1 MATKQYKTNKR
12 YMCPY
17 CDTKF
22 LRTDLIE
29 HVETKHP
36 EMIPE
41 GYTAAR
47 VIYEIVNK
55 KNYGTCMIC
64 KDKVYEWDEKLCKYK
79 NLCNKP
85 SCREAVRKTSVN
97 NMMRVY
103 NKPHLLDDPMQQ
115 EKMLARR
122 KISGTYKFS
131 TDGTVVPYTG
141 QYEKKLLEFF
151 DKALNVDG
159 RDIQSPGPV
168 FEYDYGGKKHF
179 WITDIYYIPAN
190 LVIEVKDGGDN
201 PNNRPMK
208 SYREKQVA
216 KEEMIT
222 DKGTFNYL
230 RLTNNNFLQLFEILA
245 DIKYDIVEP
254 DRGVKI
260 SINENLIIDKDNVE
274 HNLKEFKDSIINIA
288 LVVGFSGSGKTTLSK
303 EIGEKTKSEVYEL
316 DDLLANYNFSD
327 ENLKEYGDLFFSFFN
342 TVGKKY
348 RISENDRYEK
358 YTDDN
363 YEKPLMNDF
372 INYTESYA
380 KSNKNKKFILEGI
393 WPIYLKYSPERF
405 KDWCVII
412 KGTSYI
418 TSDFRAS
425 VRNFKDDKGV
435 LKPAKIAVDFIKS
448 QNPERLKST
457 VSSMNKEIDR
467 WRKYFNNIDTINEN
481 TPVGTGAMGGVPPAR
496 SNSVYIVPT
505 MMNSVFD
512 DENDEN
518 MGIYALFDDM
528 AVLEHCNTLK
538 SANLDDLLLPDQLIY
553 EYSGSLN
560 APEFKNTILQA
571 LKSGEN
577 VKDNFI
583 LSTLLNRK
591 VLDPDEIIFSN
602 QFKRLPPIYTD
613 DYVKNTMKISNE
625 KPVLMDTEDIDDS
638 YSVSHTPD
646 GYFVHEK
653 IADDDGITVCSSY
666 YGVRPSNETING
678 YIIPKIKVVEKQIRF
693 TKKQLGGE
701 DNS

>member
-1 MATKQYKTNKR
+1 MTTKQYKTNKR

-36 EMIPE
+36 DMIPE

-47 VIYEIVNK
+47 VIYEVVNK

-64 KDKVYEWDEKLCKYK
+64 KDKVYDWDEKLSKYK

-85 SCREAVRKTSVN
+85 SCREAVRQTSIN

-103 NKPHLLDDPMQQ
+103 NKPHLLDEPEQQ

-122 KISGTYKFS
+122 RISGTYKFS

-159 RDIQSPGPV
+159 KDIQSPGPV
-168 FEYDYGGKKHF
+168 FEYEYGGKKHF

-260 SINENLIIDKDNVE
+260 SINEN
-274 HNLKEFKDSIINIA
+274 
-288 LVVGFSGSGKTTLSK
+288 
-303 EIGEKTKSEVYEL
+303 
-316 DDLLANYNFSD
+316 
-327 ENLKEYGDLFFSFFN
+327 
-342 TVGKKY
+342 
-348 RISENDRYEK
+348 
-358 YTDDN
+358 
-363 YEKPLMNDF
+363 
-372 INYTESYA
+372 
-380 KSNKNKKFILEGI
+380 
-393 WPIYLKYSPERF
+393 
-405 KDWCVII
+405 
-412 KGTSYI
+412 
-418 TSDFRAS
+418 
-425 VRNFKDDKGV
+425 
-435 LKPAKIAVDFIKS
+435 
-448 QNPERLKST
+448 
-457 VSSMNKEIDR
+457 
-467 WRKYFNNIDTINEN
+467 
-481 TPVGTGAMGGVPPAR
+481 TPVGAIGGIPPAN
-496 SNSVYIVPT
+496 SNNVYIIPT
-505 MMNSVFD
+505 MMNNAFSGED

-518 MGIYALFDDM
+518 MGIYALFDDV
-528 AVLEHCNTLK
+528 AVLEHCNRLK
-538 SANLDDLLLPDQLIY
+538 SANIDDLLLPGQLIY
-553 EYSGSLN
+553 EFSGSDDPVN
-560 APEFKNTILQA
+560 FKNVILDA
-571 LKSGEN
+571 LKNGKTVDN
-577 VKDNFI
+577 NFI

-591 VLDPDEIIFSN
+591 VLDPDEIIFSDK
-602 QFKRLPPIYTD
+602 FKRIDPIYTD
-613 DYVKNTMKISNE
+613 DYVKNTIKLTNDHLSG
-625 KPVLMDTEDIDDS
+625 KPVFNDTEDIDDN
-638 YSVSHTPD
+638 YAVSSNPD

-653 IADDDGITVCSSY
+653 IRDNDGNDVTICSSY
-666 YGVRPSNETING
+666 YEIRPSDETIKN

-693 TKKQLGGE
+693 TKKQLGGDQE
-701 DNS
+701 NAE

>member
-141 QYEKKLLEFF
+141 QFEKKLLEFF

-260 SINENLIIDKDNVE
+260 SINEN
-274 HNLKEFKDSIINIA
+274 
-288 LVVGFSGSGKTTLSK
+288 
-303 EIGEKTKSEVYEL
+303 
-316 DDLLANYNFSD
+316 
-327 ENLKEYGDLFFSFFN
+327 
-342 TVGKKY
+342 
-348 RISENDRYEK
+348 
-358 YTDDN
+358 
-363 YEKPLMNDF
+363 
-372 INYTESYA
+372 
-380 KSNKNKKFILEGI
+380 
-393 WPIYLKYSPERF
+393 
-405 KDWCVII
+405 
-412 KGTSYI
+412 
-418 TSDFRAS
+418 
-425 VRNFKDDKGV
+425 
-435 LKPAKIAVDFIKS
+435 
-448 QNPERLKST
+448 
-457 VSSMNKEIDR
+457 
-467 WRKYFNNIDTINEN
+467 
-481 TPVGTGAMGGVPPAR
+481 TPVGTGAMGGVPPAK

-583 LSTLLNRK
+583 ISTLLNRK

-613 DYVKNTMKISNE
+613 DYMKNTMKISNE

>member
-103 NKPHLLDDPMQQ
+103 NKPHLLDDPTQQ

-260 SINENLIIDKDNVE
+260 SINEN
-274 HNLKEFKDSIINIA
+274 
-288 LVVGFSGSGKTTLSK
+288 
-303 EIGEKTKSEVYEL
+303 
-316 DDLLANYNFSD
+316 
-327 ENLKEYGDLFFSFFN
+327 
-342 TVGKKY
+342 
-348 RISENDRYEK
+348 
-358 YTDDN
+358 
-363 YEKPLMNDF
+363 
-372 INYTESYA
+372 
-380 KSNKNKKFILEGI
+380 
-393 WPIYLKYSPERF
+393 
-405 KDWCVII
+405 
-412 KGTSYI
+412 
-418 TSDFRAS
+418 
-425 VRNFKDDKGV
+425 
-435 LKPAKIAVDFIKS
+435 
-448 QNPERLKST
+448 
-457 VSSMNKEIDR
+457 
-467 WRKYFNNIDTINEN
+467 
-481 TPVGTGAMGGVPPAR
+481 TPVGTGAMGGVPPAKS
-496 SNSVYIVPT
+496 SNVYIVPT

-518 MGIYALFDDM
+518 MGIYALFDDI

-591 VLDPDEIIFSN
+591 VLDPDEIIFSD

-638 YSVSHTPD
+638 YSVSYTPD

>member
-103 NKPHLLDDPMQQ
+103 NKPHLLDDPAQQ

-260 SINENLIIDKDNVE
+260 SINEN
-274 HNLKEFKDSIINIA
+274 
-288 LVVGFSGSGKTTLSK
+288 
-303 EIGEKTKSEVYEL
+303 
-316 DDLLANYNFSD
+316 
-327 ENLKEYGDLFFSFFN
+327 
-342 TVGKKY
+342 
-348 RISENDRYEK
+348 
-358 YTDDN
+358 
-363 YEKPLMNDF
+363 
-372 INYTESYA
+372 
-380 KSNKNKKFILEGI
+380 
-393 WPIYLKYSPERF
+393 
-405 KDWCVII
+405 
-412 KGTSYI
+412 
-418 TSDFRAS
+418 
-425 VRNFKDDKGV
+425 
-435 LKPAKIAVDFIKS
+435 
-448 QNPERLKST
+448 
-457 VSSMNKEIDR
+457 
-467 WRKYFNNIDTINEN
+467 
-481 TPVGTGAMGGVPPAR
+481 TPVGTGAMGGVPPAN
-496 SNSVYIVPT
+496 SDSVYIVPT

-512 DENDEN
+512 DGNDEKV
-518 MGIYALFDDM
+518 GIYALFDDI

-591 VLDPDEIIFSN
+591 VLDPDEIIFSD

-646 GYFVHEK
+646 GYLVHEK
-653 IADDDGITVCSSY
+653 IADDDGITICSSY